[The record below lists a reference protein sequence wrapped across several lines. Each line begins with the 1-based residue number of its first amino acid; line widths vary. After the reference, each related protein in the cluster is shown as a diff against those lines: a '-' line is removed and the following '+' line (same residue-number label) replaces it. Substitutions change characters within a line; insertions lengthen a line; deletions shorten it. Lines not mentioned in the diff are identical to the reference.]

1 MAAFLGLKA
10 FVKNSDTRV
19 KILSD
24 NTATVYGINKIGSKN
39 YNTCHK
45 ITCDIWDWTEQNNI
59 WTTAAYIPGKY
70 NDDADKESRKI
81 RERDKEWEYW
91 IKMFFWK
98 NHTSFL
104 LLFKNRSFC
113 FEIK

>member
-39 YNTCHK
+39 SNTCHK

-91 IKMFFWK
+91 IKV
-98 NHTSFL
+98 FL
-104 LLFKNRSFC
+104 KKSHIISTFIQK
-113 FEIK
+113 